1 MISLKQPVIN
11 AEKWTSTSYACSVQK
26 DLIGGDKLIVRKHV
40 ITTFLRK
47 YNVRMCACQ
56 RNPSKPKE
64 VFRADLMKWH
74 STVREWLVRMG
85 TGLEAYD
92 AKWGRFL
99 PSQHFNFDQSPM
111 PFVVDSKKHMKLLN
125 QEISIKKYG

>member
-1 MISLKQPVIN
+1 MQSKENQLYIWNYITQLFDQLKAARDKCRKVNFNQLWI
-11 AEKWTSTSYACSVQK
+11 KACSVQK
-26 DLIGGDKLIVRKHV
+26 DLNGGDKLIVRKHV

-74 STVREWLVRMG
+74 STVRE
-85 TGLEAYD
+85 
-92 AKWGRFL
+92 
-99 PSQHFNFDQSPM
+99 
-111 PFVVDSKKHMKLLN
+111 
-125 QEISIKKYG
+125 